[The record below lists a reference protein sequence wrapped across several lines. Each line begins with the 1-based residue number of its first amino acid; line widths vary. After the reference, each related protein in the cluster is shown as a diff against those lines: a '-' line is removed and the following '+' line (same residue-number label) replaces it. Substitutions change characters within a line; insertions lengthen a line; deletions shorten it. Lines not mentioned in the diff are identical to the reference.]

1 MEKRTPHYPLRA
13 IQQQMSGVA
22 AMNLTLS
29 SQMDIR
35 AAGMT
40 TAEALDVVQS
50 LTRSDFYKS
59 MTTHVNHRVW
69 QDVYHAAW
77 RGKSLYVKFQQVE
90 EYFVVSFKE
99 L

>member
-1 MEKRTPHYPLRA
+1 MEKRTPHYLLQA
-13 IQQQMSGVA
+13 IQQQMSSVA

-29 SQMDIR
+29 SRLAIR
-35 AAGMT
+35 AAGM
-40 TAEALDVVQS
+40 AMVEALDLVQGLS
-50 LTRSDFYKS
+50 RSDFYKS
-59 MTTHVNHRVW
+59 MTTHTNHRVW

-77 RGKSLYVKFQQVE
+77 RGKSLYVKFQQAE